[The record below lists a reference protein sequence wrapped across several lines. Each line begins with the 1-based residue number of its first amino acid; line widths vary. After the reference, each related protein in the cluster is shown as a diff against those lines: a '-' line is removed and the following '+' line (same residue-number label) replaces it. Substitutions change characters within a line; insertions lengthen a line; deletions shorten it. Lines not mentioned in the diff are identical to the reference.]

1 MEKKR
6 FFLINNIKQF
16 IKQAAFLFKVEFNVH
31 KFVLMTNSDVFH
43 AMFSHENTKESR
55 EGRIIITDSTPTA
68 VRQMLHYM
76 YAGALPKNYD
86 VEKDSAA
93 LIKIADKYEIKPL
106 MGFNEHKLIG
116 RFVRIFLHLKC
127 CMVYGT
133 KSLILFMH
141 IKLKL
146 IIGNGTLKDLP

>member
-1 MEKKR
+1 
-6 FFLINNIKQF
+6 
-16 IKQAAFLFKVEFNVH
+16 
-31 KFVLMTNSDVFH
+31 MTNSDVFH

-116 RFVRIFLHLKC
+116 RFVF
-127 CMVYGT
+127 V
-133 KSLILFMH
+133 
-141 IKLKL
+141 
-146 IIGNGTLKDLP
+146 